1 MTEDEQRAS
10 ERIADCAKVVSA
22 RILSDADEAGLDRL
36 SFLMNVATVLASS
49 ALAAQPEDQ
58 LQGASRHLQNA
69 LRLVHCLQDAA
80 EPIEPTNDGF
90 SAPETL
96 Q

>member
-1 MTEDEQRAS
+1 MTEDQQRAN
-10 ERIADCAKVVSA
+10 ELIADCAKAVSA

-49 ALAAQPEDQ
+49 ALAAQPDDQ

-69 LRLVHCLQDAA
+69 LRLVHCLQESPD
-80 EPIEPTNDGF
+80 PIDPPNSSFTI
-90 SAPETL
+90 PETL

>member
-1 MTEDEQRAS
+1 MTEDEQRAN
-10 ERIADCAKVVSA
+10 EQIADCAKAVSA
-22 RILSDADEAGLDRL
+22 RILSDADKAGLDRL
-36 SFLMNVATVLASS
+36 SFLVNVAAVLASS

-69 LRLVHCLQDAA
+69 LRLVHCLEDAPD
-80 EPIEPTNDGF
+80 PINSLDGDF
-90 SAPETL
+90 TAPETL